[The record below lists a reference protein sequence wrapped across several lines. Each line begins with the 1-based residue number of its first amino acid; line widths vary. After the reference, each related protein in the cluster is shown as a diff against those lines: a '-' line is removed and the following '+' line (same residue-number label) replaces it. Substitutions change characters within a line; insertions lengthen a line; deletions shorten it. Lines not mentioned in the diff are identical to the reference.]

1 MSSSNYLARLV
12 IHADRELPEP
22 IVLRAEGREA
32 IGKPGELRI
41 EISLPPEDEDAEE
54 PRNPESWLGA
64 RAELVIERVLGDGT
78 AEDARRIH
86 GVITAVDEG
95 LENAG
100 AGRNIYAVELS
111 PRFAMLDNV
120 IVQDVYVGSSVPA
133 ILRDKLAAEDA
144 CRSAPLPRDLLLI
157 CPTLFSEIPEG
168 TQEPGTLCEGT
179 WQCRSP
185 SQGTRD
191 CHMRLGDTRRLCTWF
206 VPAAP
211 EEACTGTDGLVVE
224 CTEGSVCRPEDE
236 ATPSERRCLPAVYD
250 GGPCAD
256 YEGCAEGYAC
266 AYQTSTASSVCV
278 PERALDEPCWDQPD
292 ACGSEAYCPVDRGLC
307 TLLPVNQCPMGGCPT
322 ALDLVCR

>member
-1 MSSSNYLARLV
+1 MSRMRLAGTPTLV
-12 IHADRELPEP
+12 LLLAAPGCLLAALGCEGSTTVGSMPELDAGPSARDELALEIASTLCEGVEP
-22 IVLRAEGREA
+22 CCELAALESPSERCLRDMRNEVFVTLLEAE
-32 IGKPGELRI
+32 
-41 EISLPPEDEDAEE
+41 AEK
-54 PRNPESWLGA
+54 RTVQMDA
-64 RAELVIERVLGDGT
+64 RAECV
-78 AEDARRIH
+78 AA
-86 GVITAVDEG
+86 
-95 LENAG
+95 
-100 AGRNIYAVELS
+100 
-111 PRFAMLDNV
+111 
-120 IVQDVYVGSSVPA
+120 
-133 ILRDKLAAEDA
+133 LRDRLAAEDA

-211 EEACTGTDGLVVE
+211 EEACTGADGLVVE